1 MCKKIFNESDLD
13 EKNYNFIVSNLIL
26 SQTDK
31 FTYNDILDKL
41 DNMFDKLT
49 DRIQTVVKN
58 CLIRLRDDGFLSV
71 LGTTYS
77 VIEVNI

>member
-1 MCKKIFNESDLD
+1 MCKKVFKESELD
-13 EKNYNFIVSNLIL
+13 ERNYNFIVSNLIL

-31 FTYNDILDKL
+31 FTYNDILDEL
-41 DNMFDKLT
+41 SRMFEKLT

-71 LGTTYS
+71 LGTSYS
-77 VIEVNI
+77 VVEVNI

>member
-1 MCKKIFNESDLD
+1 MCKKVFNESELD
-13 EKNYNFIVSNLIL
+13 ERNYNFIVSNLIL

-31 FTYNDILDKL
+31 FTYNDILDELSK
-41 DNMFDKLT
+41 MFEKLT

-71 LGTTYS
+71 LGSNYS
-77 VIEVNI
+77 VIEINI

>member
-1 MCKKIFNESDLD
+1 MCKKIFDESELD
-13 EKNYNFIVSNLIL
+13 ERNYNFIVSNLIL

-31 FTYNDILDKL
+31 FTYKDILDEL
-41 DNMFDKLT
+41 GSMFEKLT

-71 LGTTYS
+71 LGTAYS

>member
-1 MCKKIFNESDLD
+1 MCKKIFNESELD

-31 FTYNDILDKL
+31 FTYNDILNELSD
-41 DNMFDKLT
+41 MFEKLT

-77 VIEVNI
+77 VVEINI

>member
-1 MCKKIFNESDLD
+1 MCKKVFNESELD
-13 EKNYNFIVSNLIL
+13 ERNYNFIVSNLIL

-41 DNMFDKLT
+41 GSMFEKLT

-71 LGTTYS
+71 LGATYS
-77 VIEVNI
+77 VVEVNI

>member
-1 MCKKIFNESDLD
+1 MKKIFNENELNKED
-13 EKNYNFIVSNLIL
+13 YNFIVSNLIL

-41 DNMFDKLT
+41 GDMFEKLT
-49 DRIQTVVKN
+49 NIIQTVVKN

-71 LGTTYS
+71 LGPTYS
-77 VIEVNI
+77 VIEANI

>member
-1 MCKKIFNESDLD
+1 MCKKIFNESELD
-13 EKNYNFIVSNLIL
+13 ERNYNFIVSNLIL
-26 SQTDK
+26 SQIDK
-31 FTYNDILDKL
+31 FTYNDILDEL
-41 DNMFDKLT
+41 GNMFEKLT

-77 VIEVNI
+77 VVEVNI

>member
-1 MCKKIFNESDLD
+1 MCKKIFNESELD
-13 EKNYNFIVSNLIL
+13 ERNYNFIVSNLIL

-31 FTYNDILDKL
+31 FTYNDILDEL
-41 DNMFDKLT
+41 SNMFEKLT

-71 LGTTYS
+71 LGSNYS
-77 VIEVNI
+77 VIEINI